1 MNLRVDWEPTSGSN
15 GNGVFQVQS
24 GSGKS
29 GYSLNESIDV
39 NSISSKTDIL
49 DWVNKTKKIKNLDKS
64 VQSEIVERIWKGY
77 RNYYGN

>member
-15 GNGVFQVQS
+15 GDGVFQVQS

-64 VQSEIVERIWKGY
+64 V
-77 RNYYGN
+77 

>member
-1 MNLRVDWEPTSGSN
+1 MKLRVDWEPTSGSN

>member
-1 MNLRVDWEPTSGSN
+1 MKLRVDWEPTSGSN
-15 GNGVFQVQS
+15 GDGVFQVQS

-64 VQSEIVERIWKGY
+64 V
-77 RNYYGN
+77 

>member
-1 MNLRVDWEPTSGSN
+1 MKLRVDLEPNSGT
-15 GNGVFQVQS
+15 GGQGKLQVQS
-24 GSGKS
+24 GGGKS

-64 VQSEIVERIWKGY
+64 VKSEIVERIWKGY
-77 RNYYGN
+77 RDYYRN